1 MNELLLLLYY
11 FYYYNHYDC
20 LILVVASSSSFVCF
34 VFFVVLLY
42 YIICCRRLSVEM
54 NNRWVRR
61 KDAAVVPIATL
72 RGTEWTPV
80 RTWFRRKIS
89 YIYDHTPPGTAKQDH
104 GIADL

>member
-42 YIICCRRLSVEM
+42 YIICCRLSVEM